1 MRILTFLAVA
11 LFAFGLTALDA
22 EAKRMGGGGSM
33 GKQRQSI
40 NLNRQQQAAP
50 QAPQSGKAASPASQA
65 APAAGASKWLGP
77 LAGLAAGGL
86 LASLLMGGA
95 FDGINMMD
103 ILVLI
108 GIAAA
113 IFFIMRMMRGSAGG
127 RQTQRPMQYSGA
139 AAGGMGGVP
148 FPNRDISAPAGGTG
162 SSYGRQS
169 TGTTDVLDI
178 PADFDV
184 ESFLKQAK
192 RSFIAL
198 QLAHD
203 AGDLEEIRAYT
214 TPNLFA
220 EISNQV
226 AERGNMAQ
234 QTDVIFVDA
243 ALLDVINEGN
253 HAIASVRFTGELR
266 DASNAQP
273 EPFDEI
279 WHVEKD
285 LSASDSGWLLAG
297 IQQADDLKH

>member
-1 MRILTFLAVA
+1 TCTGILHWPL
-11 LFAFGLTALDA
+11 GL
-22 EAKRMGGGGSM
+22 
-33 GKQRQSI
+33 
-40 NLNRQQQAAP
+40 
-50 QAPQSGKAASPASQA
+50 
-65 APAAGASKWLGP
+65 
-77 LAGLAAGGL
+77 
-86 LASLLMGGA
+86 
-95 FDGINMMD
+95 
-103 ILVLI
+103 
-108 GIAAA
+108 
-113 IFFIMRMMRGSAGG
+113 SAGG

-139 AAGGMGGVP
+139 GAGGMGGVP
-148 FPNRDISAPAGGTG
+148 FPNRDTSAPAGGA
-162 SSYGRQS
+162 SSGYDRQS
-169 TGTTDVLDI
+169 TSTDAPDI

-214 TPNLFA
+214 TPDLFA
-220 EISNQV
+220 EISKQV

-243 ALLDVINEGN
+243 ALLDVTNQGN

-266 DASNAQP
+266 DTPNAQP

-285 LSASDSGWLLAG
+285 LAASDSGWLLAG

>member
-1 MRILTFLAVA
+1 MRMLTFLAIA
-11 LFAFGLTALDA
+11 LFAFGLTALDV
-22 EAKRMGGGGSM
+22 EARRMGGGGSV

-50 QAPQSGKAASPASQA
+50 QTPQSGKAASPASQA
-65 APAAGASKWLGP
+65 APAAAGGSKWLGP

-86 LASLLMGGA
+86 LASLFMGGA

-113 IFFIMRMMRGSAGG
+113 IFFVMRMMRGSAGG

-139 AAGGMGGVP
+139 GGMGGIP
-148 FPNRDISAPAGGTG
+148 FPNRGTSASAGSAGS
-162 SSYGRQS
+162 SSYGGQS
-169 TGTTDVLDI
+169 TGTDAPDL
-178 PADFDV
+178 PADFDA

-214 TPNLFA
+214 TPDLFA
-220 EISNQV
+220 EISKQV

-243 ALLDVINEGN
+243 ALLDVTNQRD

-266 DASNAQP
+266 DAPNAQP

-285 LSASDSGWLLAG
+285 LTASDSGWLLAG

>member
-1 MRILTFLAVA
+1 MRILTFLAIA
-11 LFAFGLTALDA
+11 LFAFGLTALDV
-22 EAKRMGGGGSM
+22 EARRMGGGGSV

-50 QAPQSGKAASPASQA
+50 QAPQSGKTASPASQA
-65 APAAGASKWLGP
+65 APAAGGSKWLGP

-86 LASLLMGGA
+86 LASLFMGGA

-103 ILVLI
+103 ILVLV

-113 IFFIMRMMRGSAGG
+113 IFFIIRMMRGSAGG

-139 AAGGMGGVP
+139 GAGGMGGVP
-148 FPNRDISAPAGGTG
+148 FPNRDTSAPAGGAG
-162 SSYGRQS
+162 FSYGRQS
-169 TGTTDVLDI
+169 TGTTDAPDI

-214 TPNLFA
+214 TPDLFA
-220 EISNQV
+220 EISKQV

-243 ALLDVINEGN
+243 ALLDVTDQGN

-266 DASNAQP
+266 DAPNAQP

-285 LSASDSGWLLAG
+285 LAASDSSWLLAG
-297 IQQADDLKH
+297 IQQAADLKH

>member
-1 MRILTFLAVA
+1 MRIVTLLTIA
-11 LFAFGLTALDA
+11 LFAFGLTTLDV
-22 EAKRMGGGGSM
+22 EARRMGGGSSI
-33 GKQRQSI
+33 GKQRQSL

-50 QAPQSGKAASPASQA
+50 NKAQQQGQTASPA
-65 APAAGASKWLGP
+65 APAASGASKWLGP

-103 ILVLI
+103 ILVLV
-108 GIAAA
+108 GIAVA
-113 IFFIMRMMRGSAGG
+113 IFFIMRMMRGASGG
-127 RQTQRPMQYSGA
+127 RQTPRPMQYSGA
-139 AAGGMGGVP
+139 GASQGMGGIP
-148 FPNRDISAPAGGTG
+148 FPGRDTAAPAGGVG
-162 SSYGRQS
+162 AGYAAQPAS
-169 TGTTDVLDI
+169 TDAPDI

-203 AGDLEEIRAYT
+203 SGDLEEIRAYT
-214 TPNLFA
+214 TPDLFT
-220 EISNQV
+220 EISKQV
-226 AERGNMAQ
+226 AERGTAQ

-243 ALLDVINEGN
+243 ALLDVTHQDN

-266 DASNAQP
+266 DAPNAQP

-285 LSASDSGWLLAG
+285 LAASDSTWLLAG
-297 IQQADDLKH
+297 IQQAADLKH